1 MNVLILN
8 TQVPFCYGGA
18 EVLAEDLQAQL
29 VIAGHRAEILTL
41 PFKWY
46 PQETLANTILAS
58 KLMDISNFNGVAIDR
73 VIALKFPM
81 WLIPHPAMSLWILHQ
96 HRAAYDLWDSNLSD
110 LAAMPDGKALR
121 DLIRRE
127 DTAAIQAASGAVY
140 TISRNVTGRLKQHNN
155 IASEVLY
162 PPPRSLARYRVDSY
176 GDYFFFP
183 SRITPI
189 KRQELVIEALVHVP
203 EPVKVV
209 FAGEADSPIYLQK
222 LKKRADEL
230 GVSAKVEWRGRI
242 SEEEKFELYA
252 NALMVIFTPVDEDY
266 GYVTPEAMLSS
277 KAVLT
282 LEDAGGATEFIQHE
296 RNGLLVQPDPR
307 AMALAIS
314 RIWNDRSE
322 AERLGCAARA
332 RIEEIDLSWD
342 KIVEGLLRV

>member
-29 VIAGHRAEILTL
+29 RLAGHRAEILTL

-46 PQETLANTILAS
+46 PQQTLANTILAS
-58 KLMDISNFNGVAIDR
+58 KLMDVSNFNGVNIDR

-96 HRAAYDLWDSNLSD
+96 HRGAYDLWDSSLSD
-110 LAAMPDGKALR
+110 LAAMPDGLALR

-127 DTAAIQAASGAVY
+127 DTAAIQACRNVC
-140 TISRNVTGRLKQHNN
+140 TISRNVTGRLKQYNR
-155 IASEVLY
+155 IDSEVLY
-162 PPPRSLARYRVDSY
+162 PPPRAMERFRVDGY

-189 KRQELVIEALVHVP
+189 KRQELVVEALAHVP

-209 FAGEADSPIYLQK
+209 FAGEPDSPQYLDK
-222 LKKRADEL
+222 LKSRVREL
-230 GVSAKVEWRGRI
+230 GVEAKVEWRGRI
-242 SEEEKFELYA
+242 PEEEKFDLYA
-252 NALMVIFTPVDEDY
+252 RALMVIFTPVDEDY

-282 LEDAGGATEFIQHE
+282 LDDAGGATEFVVHE
-296 RNGLLVQPDPR
+296 QCGLTVPADPR
-307 AMALAIS
+307 ALALAIS
-314 RIWNDRSE
+314 RVWNDRQE
-322 AERLGCAARA
+322 AERLGAAARK
-332 RIEEIDLSWD
+332 RIDTIDLSWD
-342 KIVEGLLRV
+342 KILQSLLRS

>member
-29 VIAGHRAEILTL
+29 AIAGHRAEILTL

-46 PQETLANTILAS
+46 PQQTLVNTILAT
-58 KLMDISNFNGVAIDR
+58 KLMDVSNFNGMNIDK

-81 WLIPHPAMSLWILHQ
+81 WLIPHPGMSLWILHQ
-96 HRAAYDLWDSNLSD
+96 HRAAYDLWDSRLSD
-110 LAAMPDGKALR
+110 LAGMPDGRALR
-121 DLIRRE
+121 DMIRRE
-127 DTAAIQAASGAVY
+127 DTAAIQECKAVY
-140 TISRNVTGRLKQHNN
+140 TISRNVTGRLKQYNN

-162 PPPRSLARYRVDSY
+162 PPPRSLERFRVDSY

-209 FAGEADSPIYLQK
+209 FAGEADSPLYLEK
-222 LKKRADEL
+222 LKKRTQEL
-230 GVSAKVEWRGRI
+230 GVSNKVEWRGRI
-242 SEEEKFELYA
+242 SEEEKFDLYA
-252 NALMVIFTPVDEDY
+252 HALMVIFTPVDEDY

-282 LEDAGGATEFIQHE
+282 LEDAGGAAEFVQHDK
-296 RNGLLVQPDPR
+296 NGLTVQADPR
-307 AMALAIS
+307 VMALAIS
-314 RIWNDRSE
+314 RVWNDRAE
-322 AERLGCAARA
+322 AERLGAAARQ
-332 RIEEIDLSWD
+332 RIEEIDLSWE
-342 KIVEGLLRV
+342 KIVESLLRA

>member
-18 EVLAEDLQAQL
+18 EVLAEDLQTQL
-29 VIAGHRAEILTL
+29 TESGHRAEILTL

-46 PQETLANTILAS
+46 PQQTLANTILAS
-58 KLMDISNFNGVAIDR
+58 KLMDVSNFNGVNIDK

-81 WLIPHPAMSLWILHQ
+81 WLIPHPEMSLWILHQ
-96 HRAAYDLWDSNLSD
+96 HRAAYDLWDSSLSD
-110 LAAMPDGKALR
+110 LAGMPDGRALR
-121 DLIRRE
+121 DMIRRE
-127 DTAAIQAASGAVY
+127 DTAAINACKGVF
-140 TISRNVTGRLKQHNN
+140 TISRNVTGRLKQYNN

-162 PPPRSLARYRVDSY
+162 PPPRSMERFRVDSY
-176 GDYFFFP
+176 GDFFFFP

-203 EPVKVV
+203 EPVRVV
-209 FAGEADSPIYLQK
+209 FAGEADSPHYLEK
-222 LKKRADEL
+222 LKKRAEEL
-230 GVSAKVEWRGRI
+230 GVSGKVEWRGRI
-242 SEEEKFELYA
+242 SEQEKFDLYA

-282 LEDAGGATEFIQHE
+282 LEDAGGAAEFVQHE
-296 RNGLLVQPDPR
+296 KNGLLVQADPR

-314 RIWNDRSE
+314 RVWNDRTE
-322 AERLGCAARA
+322 AERLGAAARE
-332 RIEEIDLSWD
+332 RIDTIDLSWE
-342 KIVEGLLRV
+342 KILENLLRT

>member
-18 EVLAEDLQAQL
+18 EVLAEDLEAQL
-29 VIAGHRAEILTL
+29 RAAGHRAEILTL

-46 PQETLANTILAS
+46 PQQTLVNTILAS
-58 KLMDISNFNGVAIDR
+58 KLMDVSNFNGVAIDR

-81 WLIPHPAMSLWILHQ
+81 WLIPHPDMSLWILHQ
-96 HRAAYDLWDSNLSD
+96 HRAAYDLWDSSLSD

-121 DLIRRE
+121 DMIRRE
-127 DTAAIQAASGAVY
+127 DNAAIQACRGVF
-140 TISRNVTGRLKQHNN
+140 TISRNVTTRLKHYNN
-155 IASEVLY
+155 IDSEVLY
-162 PPPRSLARYRVDSY
+162 PPPRSLERFRVDGY

-209 FAGEADSPIYLQK
+209 FAGEADSPHYLQA
-222 LKKRADEL
+222 LQKRAAEL
-230 GVSAKVEWRGRI
+230 GVAGKVEWRGRV
-242 SEEEKFELYA
+242 SEEEKFDLYA

-282 LEDAGGATEFIQHE
+282 LEDAGGAAEFVQHGK
-296 RNGLLVQPDPR
+296 NGLAVQADAR

-314 RIWNDRSE
+314 RMWNDRDE
-322 AERLGCAARA
+322 AQRLGAAARQ
-332 RIEEIDLSWD
+332 RIEEIDLSWE
-342 KIVEGLLRV
+342 KILENLLRP

>member
-29 VIAGHRAEILTL
+29 AIAGHRAEILTL

-46 PQETLANTILAS
+46 PQQTLANTLLAT
-58 KLMDISNFNGVAIDR
+58 KLMDISSFNGVTIDR

-96 HRAAYDLWDSNLSD
+96 HRAAYDLWDSQLSD
-110 LAAMPDGKALR
+110 LAGMPDGRALR
-121 DLIRRE
+121 DMIRRE
-127 DTAAIQAASGAVY
+127 DTAAIQACGSVY
-140 TISRNVTGRLKQHNN
+140 TISRNVTGRLKQYNN

-162 PPPRSLARYRVDSY
+162 PPPRSLERFRVDSY

-189 KRQELVIEALVHVP
+189 KRQELVIEALAHVP

-209 FAGEADSPIYLQK
+209 FAGEADSPVYLQK

-230 GVSAKVEWRGRI
+230 GVSSKVEWRGRI

-282 LEDAGGATEFIQHE
+282 LEDAGGAGEFIQHE
-296 RNGLLVQPDPR
+296 QNGLTVQADPR
-307 AMALAIS
+307 AMALAIC
-314 RIWNDRSE
+314 RIWNNPAE
-322 AERLGCAARA
+322 AERLGTAARQA
-332 RIEEIDLSWD
+332 IEQIDLSWE
-342 KIVEGLLRV
+342 KIVEGLLSI

>member
-18 EVLAEDLQAQL
+18 EVLAEDLEAQL
-29 VIAGHRAEILTL
+29 NAAGHRAEIMTL

-46 PQETLANTILAS
+46 PQQTLANTILAT
-58 KLMDISNFNGVAIDR
+58 KLMDVSNFNGVTIDK

-81 WLIPHPAMSLWILHQ
+81 WLIPHPEMSLWILHQ

-121 DLIRRE
+121 DMIRRE
-127 DTAAIQAASGAVY
+127 DTAAIHGCKGVY
-140 TISRNVTGRLKQHNN
+140 TISRNVTGRLKQFNN

-162 PPPRSLARYRVDSY
+162 PPPRSMERFRVDSF

-189 KRQELVIEALVHVP
+189 KRQELVIEALVYVP

-209 FAGEADSPIYLQK
+209 FAGEADSPDYLQK
-222 LKKRADEL
+222 LKKHAQEL
-230 GVSAKVEWRGRI
+230 GVSGKIEWRGRI
-242 SEEEKFELYA
+242 SEEDKFDLYA

-282 LEDAGGATEFIQHE
+282 LEDAGGATEFVQHE
-296 RNGLLVQPDPR
+296 KNGLVVQADPR

-314 RIWNDRSE
+314 RVWNDRGE
-322 AERLGCAARA
+322 AERLGLAARQ
-332 RIEEIDLSWD
+332 RVDGIDLSWD
-342 KIVEGLLRV
+342 KIMENLLRT